1 MTLPEITETTST
13 LPPAEALTASPAA
26 SEADIKAVDAI
37 VKAARRRPAT
47 FADLMNKKRRQEDVV
62 INTIDD
68 DGYDVELVLR
78 YQALGAKQFDDL
90 IAKYPPNAKQKLD
103 GMAYNPDTF
112 GPALVAAVC
121 LDPQLSVEQAQALI
135 ESQGW
140 STGEANTLTGEAMRI
155 CQVSAGVPFTSP
167 V

>member
-1 MTLPEITETTST
+1 
-13 LPPAEALTASPAA
+13 
-26 SEADIKAVDAI
+26 

-62 INTIDD
+62 INTVDD

-90 IAKYPPNAKQKLD
+90 IAKYPPNAKQKNE

-112 GPALVAAVC
+112 GPALVAAVSI
-121 LDPQLSVEQAQALI
+121 DPVLSVEQAQSLI

-155 CQVSAGVPFTSP
+155 CQVGAGVPFTSP